1 MKEYVKNE
9 IEKDFE
15 RYLDEEKDELYRRI
29 VRLKE
34 FIGGSLYNKLPVS
47 QVEYLNLQ
55 VIGILEEYH
64 EILSVRLSALS
75 LLEHEEN

>member
-47 QVEYLNLQ
+47 QVEHLHSQ
-55 VIGILEEYH
+55 VKVMEEYH
-64 EILSVRLSALS
+64 EILSVRISALR